1 METNKDMP
9 KCVILKE
16 WVDAGLEDLDREEM
30 QEYCY
35 GLLMYALYGEIIET
49 DNKAIRMSLKAIY
62 PNMDRIRTEYE
73 KKIAG
78 GESNTGKF
86 KYDPLEVYQLAQQ
99 YKTAPRVIAA
109 LNQMHP
115 EMEIKSS
122 GLYSNKGWQDRK
134 LTLEEFCNKNK
145 VDLPI
150 DVTKVDKEEE
160 KPSIS
165 APFVF

>member
-16 WVDAGLEDLDREEM
+16 WVDTGLEDLDREEM

-35 GLLMYALYGEIIET
+35 GLLMYSLYGEVIET

-62 PNMDRIRTEYE
+62 PNMDRIRTDYE
-73 KKIAG
+73 KKVAG

-86 KYDPLEVYQLAQQ
+86 KYDPLEVYQLAQR
-99 YKTAPRVIAA
+99 YKTAPQIIAA
-109 LNQMHP
+109 LNKAHP
-115 EMEIKSS
+115 EMEIKPS
-122 GLYSNKGWQDRK
+122 GLYSNKGWIDRK

-145 VDLPI
+145 VDPPME
-150 DVTKVDKEEE
+150 VVEVDKEEE
-160 KPSIS
+160 KSSIS
-165 APFVF
+165 APFIF